1 MQLDKYRSLFNL
13 DGKVALVAGGG
24 GDIGKAISEG
34 LAGFGATVVVCG
46 RTVDKAKAVANGIV
60 AVGGKATGAE
70 LDVLDVKGV
79 GSFVDQIVAQHGRVD
94 ILVNCVGT
102 QIEAPAEDYK
112 EEDWDR
118 IFAVNLKS
126 AFFLSQSVAKNQ
138 ISGGGGKH
146 IHVTSVRS
154 ALGIRRGFI
163 GYCSSKGGMNMMV
176 KQLASE
182 WAKYNICVN
191 GIAPTFTRTEL
202 VRPYLDDPQF
212 YNPLVA
218 RIPMGRIAE
227 PLDLTGLAIYLAAP
241 ASDFT
246 TGQIVYVDGGVT
258 ACQ

>member
-1 MQLDKYRSLFNL
+1 MDKYRSLFNL
-13 DGKVALVAGGG
+13 DGKVALIAGGG

-34 LAGFGATVVVCG
+34 LASFGATVVVCG
-46 RTVDKAKAVANGIV
+46 RTLDKATAVADGIV
-60 AVGGKATGAE
+60 AAGGKAMSAK
-70 LDVLDVKGV
+70 LDVLDVKRV
-79 GSFVDQIVAQHGRVD
+79 GSTVDQIAEQHGRVD
-94 ILVNCVGT
+94 ILINCVGT
-102 QIEAPAEDYK
+102 QIEAPAEEYK
-112 EEDWDR
+112 EDDWDQ

-126 AFFLSQSVAKNQ
+126 AFFLSQSVARHQ
-138 ISGGGGKH
+138 ISSGGGGKH

-163 GYCSSKGGMNMMV
+163 GYCASKGGMNMMI

-227 PLDLTGLAIYLAAP
+227 TLDLAGLAIYLAAP